1 MSQSSL
7 GLWTNV
13 WELSFF
19 TTAAHQMTEGQSVT
33 RLPVIRWTGLLLLD
47 IQTISS
53 YFYINSVAMSII
65 EAESLPSSLLIFL
78 GELLEVEFPG

>member
-1 MSQSSL
+1 
-7 GLWTNV
+7 
-13 WELSFF
+13 
-19 TTAAHQMTEGQSVT
+19 MTEGQSVT